1 MLKLFENRI
10 IQRIKEL
17 TASVEDVKAGRL
29 VEGDGCDG
37 RGSGGGG
44 GGGAGGGSWEQD
56 SRSRSSDPG
65 LHQVMKKLDT
75 QQEMMCKL
83 MSKADRQQGALE
95 QACAL
100 IKRQA
105 EEMQELKASLSHGQ
119 SNPAV
124 LEADTQGHLRHN
136 GSPHKAQSATRL
148 HRKPPSP
155 RTGFSRKSA
164 RLDSPR
170 GLQESPVYSNRAEI
184 VYAPPT
190 LQTHD
195 YASLPLR
202 DTFKPRD
209 HEHAG
214 PGAHDNYASLPLRDT
229 FKLRH
234 HEHAGPGAHDNSVS
248 PNGDSTFIERAQSAQ
263 SNTNAHEQSVSGAL
277 ERGIL
282 RNLSFYRKR
291 LEMARD
297 MGDVDQEAD
306 ALMHVCKW
314 EKWLEARTGS
324 GSN

>member
-1 MLKLFENRI
+1 
-10 IQRIKEL
+10 
-17 TASVEDVKAGRL
+17 
-29 VEGDGCDG
+29 
-37 RGSGGGG
+37 
-44 GGGAGGGSWEQD
+44 
-56 SRSRSSDPG
+56 
-65 LHQVMKKLDT
+65 MKKLDT

-136 GSPHKAQSATRL
+136 GSPHKAQSATHL

-202 DTFKPRD
+202 DTFK
-209 HEHAG
+209 
-214 PGAHDNYASLPLRDT
+214 LRD
-229 FKLRH
+229 

-248 PNGDSTFIERAQSAQ
+248 PHGDSTFIERAQSAQ